1 MTPKEFLLHINEVYA
16 EIILHE
22 TEIRNLRKDI
32 RETAELYAREHT
44 PETGLVPGQKVQMK
58 HNFHPTETITT
69 YFSHAET
76 NMIHPDGSLNLYFNK
91 AKKDGSR
98 SKVIDHNLTINFKVK
113 EQCQNTKPRVCSR
126 NPSPTGDG

>member
-1 MTPKEFLLHINEVYA
+1 MTPKEFLRHINDVYTK
-16 EIILHE
+16 ILFHE
-22 TEIRNLRKDI
+22 SEIRNLRKDI
-32 RETAELYAREHT
+32 RETAEHYAREHT

-58 HNFHPTETITT
+58 HNFHPTETITA

-98 SKVIDHNLTINFKVK
+98 SKVIDHNLTESFKVT
-113 EQCQNTKPRVCSR
+113 E
-126 NPSPTGDG
+126 